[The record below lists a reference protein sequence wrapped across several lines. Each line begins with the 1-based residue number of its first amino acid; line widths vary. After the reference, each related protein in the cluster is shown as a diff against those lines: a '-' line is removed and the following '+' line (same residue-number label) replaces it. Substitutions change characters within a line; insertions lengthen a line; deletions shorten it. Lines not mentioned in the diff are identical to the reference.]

1 MILVNVGFKGGGN
14 LIFHSIFRGII
25 LGFFVFI
32 IYCEG
37 ENMFEKVKSKILKN
51 KNMFEKVKSKISKNK
66 NIFEK
71 IKSKSRI
78 FKKPK
83 NDIPLQL
90 PPERYIVRDVD
101 VAEKVM
107 EDFAEWLA
115 KNHSYRMELI
125 KENPNY
131 LFVLMREYCIHCTN
145 KRFEKFIEW
154 GR

>member
-1 MILVNVGFKGGGN
+1 MILVNVGFKGGWN

-37 ENMFEKVKSKILKN
+37 ENMFEKVKSKI
-51 KNMFEKVKSKISKNK
+51 SKNK

-71 IKSKSRI
+71 VKSKSRI

-83 NDIPLQL
+83 NDISLQL

-125 KENPNY
+125 KENPDY

-145 KRFEKFIEW
+145 KRFERFIEW
-154 GR
+154 G